1 MTDEQKEWVKIQRF
15 MAEVRPAVISQKPNN
30 AFLAK
35 IYWFVN
41 TTFFEWFITFV
52 IVLNTVTMCMEYY
65 GAPADYLYVL
75 TIFNYVFVGIF
86 TVEAV
91 LKLLGLG
98 PRYYFYID
106 WNKFD
111 FSIVVISLLAE
122 SPYLDNFNLT
132 ALRIIR
138 VARLLRMIKASK

>member
-1 MTDEQKEWVKIQRF
+1 
-15 MAEVRPAVISQKPNN
+15 
-30 AFLAK
+30 
-35 IYWFVN
+35 
-41 TTFFEWFITFV
+41 
-52 IVLNTVTMCMEYY
+52 MEYY
-65 GAPADYLYVL
+65 GAPADYLNVL
-75 TIFNYVFVGIF
+75 VMFNYVFVGIF
-86 TVEAV
+86 TVEAI

-111 FSIVVISLLAE
+111 FAIVVISLLAE